1 VRVRTTAMVG
11 VAALGGTVKR
21 EAEEDWGAPPGAVDN
36 MPGSPTNHLNLSAAC
51 ALPQSGTVVI

>member
-1 VRVRTTAMVG
+1 MRVRTTAMVG

-21 EAEEDWGAPPGAVDN
+21 EAEEDWGPPGAVDN
-36 MPGSPTNHLNLSAAC
+36 MPGSPTNYLNFSAAC

>member
-1 VRVRTTAMVG
+1 MHMRTTG

-36 MPGSPTNHLNLSAAC
+36 MPGSTTNYLNLSAAC